1 MDFKKK
7 KVRDLYL
14 YDTPVENIFINE
26 YLPQAKG
33 DYVKVYMYGYMHAH
47 FDIKLDEEAISKQL
61 GLSRAKVSEAWS
73 YWEEIGAV
81 KRHYVQGDKVEPV
94 IEY

>member
-73 YWEEIGAV
+73 YWE
-81 KRHYVQGDKVEPV
+81 
-94 IEY
+94 